1 MTTDPCG
8 TVSVSGSAGSGC
20 MAAMQHSNRRRRI
33 VSDNSDGACGTAA
46 LLAAG
51 CPLRLQNA
59 QGSQQ
64 MSAELPE
71 RRGLL

>member
-1 MTTDPCG
+1 
-8 TVSVSGSAGSGC
+8 
-20 MAAMQHSNRRRRI
+20 MQHSNRRRRI